1 MGILIKNK
9 TKRVQRDATKQP
21 VLTNTAT
28 NKSLIG
34 EEVVVVEKKEI
45 KKGFADKK
53 IVNKD
58 PVKTTINSVA
68 VGKEG
73 KKSTLLFE
81 NNERN
86 ESTTNPLF
94 NRINRFVKS
103 SGRNS
108 IFDKVVAP
116 EIKNSNVAK
125 SNNKVVNNI
134 YHKGRK
140 NINFMKNKNNKY
152 YDFVFTKGPMNE
164 KDIKHINNELDQ
176 QLNNLK
182 INLSI
187 MDLYFFRSFIKDK
200 TIALIANSSDLLNKK
215 LGAEIDSH
223 DIVVRFNS
231 YKILKEDTGE
241 KLTMHASI
249 YLQNENL
256 NNFAPIRFILS
267 GNKIHWAKKIL
278 TLNKFNQ
285 STILKYNHHSILP
298 DNFRDDSPTTTGFA
312 TLILLLKIGGF
323 EKINMFGFNF
333 YQNGN
338 DSLFRTDVGMKS
350 SISTVHDYFF
360 EKEFIMEY
368 SYEYDDKKNIITF
381 YDYSAP

>member
-1 MGILIKNK
+1 MGIFIKNK
-9 TKRVQRDATKQP
+9 TKRVQKDDTKQP

-34 EEVVVVEKKEI
+34 EEVVVAEKKAI

-53 IVNKD
+53 IVNKE
-58 PVKTTINSVA
+58 PVKTTINSLSVN
-68 VGKEG
+68 KEE
-73 KKSTLLFE
+73 KKSVLLFE
-81 NNERN
+81 NNTKN
-86 ESTTNPLF
+86 EPTTNLL
-94 NRINRFVKS
+94 INKINNS

-116 EIKNSNVAK
+116 EIKNSND
-125 SNNKVVNNI
+125 KVVNDI
-134 YHKGRK
+134 YDKARK
-140 NINFMKNKNNKY
+140 NISFIKNKNNKY
-152 YDFVFTKGPMNE
+152 YDFVFTKGYINE
-164 KDIKHINNELDQ
+164 KDIKHVNTELDK

-182 INLSI
+182 INPST
-187 MDLYFFRSFIKDK
+187 MDLYFFKSFIKDK

-215 LGAEIDSH
+215 LGGEIDSH
-223 DIVVRFNS
+223 DIVIRFNS

-241 KLTMHASI
+241 KLTMHVSI

-267 GNKIHWAKKIL
+267 GIKTNWAKKIL

-298 DNFRDDSPTTTGFA
+298 GNFKDDSPTTTGFA

-323 EKINMFGFNF
+323 KKINMFGFDF
-333 YQNGN
+333 YQKGN
-338 DSLFRTDVGMKS
+338 DSLFRTDIGMES
-350 SISTVHDYFF
+350 QISTVHDYFF

-368 SYEYDDKKNIITF
+368 SYEYNDKKNIITF
-381 YDYSAP
+381 YDYSTF

>member
-1 MGILIKNK
+1 MGIFIKNN
-9 TKRVQRDATKQP
+9 TKRVQKDDTKQT

-34 EEVVVVEKKEI
+34 EEVVVAEKKAI
-45 KKGFADKK
+45 KKGFGDKK
-53 IVNKD
+53 IVNKE
-58 PVKTTINSVA
+58 PVKATINSVA
-68 VGKEG
+68 VGKEE
-73 KKSTLLFE
+73 KKSVLLFE
-81 NNERN
+81 NNEKN
-86 ESTTNPLF
+86 EPTTNSL
-94 NRINRFVKS
+94 INKINKS

-125 SNNKVVNNI
+125 SNDKVVNDI
-134 YHKGRK
+134 YDKARK
-140 NINFMKNKNNKY
+140 NISFIKNKNNKY
-152 YDFVFTKGPMNE
+152 YDFVFTKGYINE
-164 KDIKHINNELDQ
+164 KDIKHVNTELDK

-182 INLSI
+182 INPST
-187 MDLYFFRSFIKDK
+187 MDLYFFKSFIKDK

-241 KLTMHASI
+241 KLTIHVSI

-267 GNKIHWAKKIL
+267 GNKINWAKKIL

-285 STILKYNHHSILP
+285 STILKYNHHSTLP
-298 DNFRDDSPTTTGFA
+298 GNFRDDSPTTTGFA

-323 EKINMFGFNF
+323 QKINMFGFDF

-338 DSLFRTDVGMKS
+338 DSLFRTDVGMES
-350 SISTVHDYFF
+350 PISTVHDYFF
-360 EKEFIMEY
+360 EKEFMMEY

-381 YDYSAP
+381 YDYSTF